1 MRFEWDPRKA
11 KLNLRKHQFLLK
23 RQLRHFVIRFRQL
36 APIPIIPLAK
46 IDS

>member
-1 MRFEWDPRKA
+1 MGSSQSEAESAQASSF
-11 KLNLRKHQFLLK
+11 FLK